1 MTPEQAG
8 QNKRASIRYE
18 VELGSFAVF
27 RSDPM
32 VLPGL
37 IVDISEGG
45 LAFFYHEEDGWPQDS
60 AELFTL
66 FGERC
71 NVEKVSLITTY
82 DSEVTDKSHPIYK
95 VLADQKDEPVK
106 IRRRGVRFATLSKE
120 QEAGIETLIRE
131 YHSTRS

>member
-1 MTPEQAG
+1 MKAEQAG

-106 IRRRGVRFATLSKE
+106 IRRRGVRFGTLSKE